1 MYELFW
7 IARVMHKIVS
17 IGLSALFVGSKLPSY
32 VLGDQRKYLLL
43 LFRGFRVKGISIPL
57 YLLKRRKYFCCCL
70 EQEYYGLLTN
80 SCRIGCMFFLV
91 GVINA
96 PVHLN

>member
-32 VLGDQRKYLLL
+32 VLGDQRKYPLL
-43 LFRGFRVKGISIPL
+43 LFVGFRVKGISIPVSVEAKEVF
-57 YLLKRRKYFCCCL
+57 LLLPGTGILWF
-70 EQEYYGLLTN
+70 
-80 SCRIGCMFFLV
+80 V
-91 GVINA
+91 D
-96 PVHLN
+96 

>member
-32 VLGDQRKYLLL
+32 VLGDQRKYPSL
-43 LFRGFRVKGISIPL
+43 LFVGFRVKGISILL
-57 YLLKRRKYFCCCL
+57 YLLKQRKYFRCCL

-96 PVHLN
+96 LVHLN

>member
-32 VLGDQRKYLLL
+32 VLGDQRKYPLL
-43 LFRGFRVKGISIPL
+43 LFVGFRVEGISILL
-57 YLLKRRKYFCCCL
+57 YLLKQRKLFCCCL